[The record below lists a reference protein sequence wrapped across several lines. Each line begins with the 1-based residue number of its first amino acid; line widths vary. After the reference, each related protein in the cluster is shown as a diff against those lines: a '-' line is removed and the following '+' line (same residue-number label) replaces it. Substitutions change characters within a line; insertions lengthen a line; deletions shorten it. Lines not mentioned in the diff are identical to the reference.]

1 MRRSL
6 VIGTLCAAFVAGLG
20 AQASAEPG
28 RLVIVGGALDRGNA
42 EVWGAFISG
51 LPDPATDRIAVIAA
65 ASGEP
70 VASFESARST
80 LAVHGVSPERVFL
93 VRAAVMD
100 DPATDEDESKWAGG
114 GFDTV
119 EAEALRTA
127 GGIWF
132 TGGDQFRTA
141 RVLFDSAGRAGPVLE
156 TLRHRL
162 AEGAVIGGSSAGA
175 AIQSQVMILRG
186 EGLTSLL
193 EPLGRE
199 GTMAELV
206 DRRLILGRGA
216 GFFSHG
222 VVDQHFD
229 RQARLGRLARAV
241 TVSPDARFGYGID
254 ENTALVVDLASS
266 VATVSGPGTVTVLDD
281 LAARRGAG
289 HAFHVEGLKL
299 SLATAGDTIDLVT
312 GAVTPASFKAEDLMA
327 ASRGDGGSS
336 TGFGPALAAQT
347 LTDRLID
354 GLINNEA
361 TTLDLW
367 SAEEAGK
374 AVRFRFEE
382 SLATT
387 ASSGRD
393 GSDRRGHTVSG
404 LRFSISPGT
413 VVFREGQR

>member
-1 MRRSL
+1 MSRPR
-6 VIGTLCAAFVAGLG
+6 VIGALCAALLAGLG
-20 AQASAEPG
+20 APASAEPG
-28 RLVIVGGALDRGNA
+28 RLVIVGGALDRSNA
-42 EVWGAFISG
+42 EVWGAFISS
-51 LPDPATDRIAVIAA
+51 LPDPETDRIAVIAA

-70 VASFESARST
+70 VSSFESARST
-80 LAVHGVSPERVFL
+80 LAAHGVSPERVFL

-114 GFDTV
+114 GFDTA

-132 TGGDQFRTA
+132 TGGDQVRTA

-162 AEGAVIGGSSAGA
+162 AAGAVIGGSSAGA

-186 EGLTSLL
+186 DGLTALL

-199 GTMAELV
+199 GTMAEME
-206 DRRLILGRGA
+206 DGRLILGRGA
-216 GFFSHG
+216 GFFVHG

-241 TVSPDARFGYGID
+241 AVSPDARFGYGID
-254 ENTALVVDLASS
+254 ENTALVVDLGSS
-266 VATVSGPGTVTVLDD
+266 TATVSGPGTVTVLDD
-281 LAARRGAG
+281 LEARRSAG
-289 HAFHVEGLKL
+289 QVFHVEGLKL

-312 GAVTPASFKAEDLMA
+312 GAVTPAVFKTEDLM
-327 ASRGDGGSS
+327 SEPRGDPGSS
-336 TGFGPALAAQT
+336 AGFGPALPSQS

-354 GLINNEA
+354 GLIDNEA

-367 SAEEAGK
+367 SAEEGGR
-374 AVRFRFEE
+374 AVRFRFEK
-382 SLATT
+382 SPATT
-387 ASSGRD
+387 GLSGRD
-393 GSDRRGHTVSG
+393 GSDRRGYAVSG
-404 LRFSISPGT
+404 LRFSVAPGA
-413 VVFREGQR
+413 VVFREGRP